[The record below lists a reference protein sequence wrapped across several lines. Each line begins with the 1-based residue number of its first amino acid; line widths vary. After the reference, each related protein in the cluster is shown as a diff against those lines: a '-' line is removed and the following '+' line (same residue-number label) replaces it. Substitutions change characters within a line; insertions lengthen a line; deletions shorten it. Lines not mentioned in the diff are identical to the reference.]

1 MKQILIQ
8 DKNQAIAIDSMNVAK
23 NIFRPF
29 LVANYVDY
37 DEDFKPVGGGQKA
50 HEKYINWY
58 KTYLPIAQQAF
69 TEAVK
74 EMQKAFGSTEKSV
87 IYHAKFDTI
96 MNAIR
101 DNKSP
106 YLVGPAGTGKSFTC
120 EQIAKK
126 LGLDFYSQNAVS
138 DASDLTGY
146 TDAVGNYVE
155 KAFYKAFKNG
165 GLFLFDEIDSSV
177 PEALMCINNAIANGV
192 MLFPN
197 GEQVRQHK
205 DFHIILAG
213 NTFGTGATNEYN
225 TRCQLDAAFRDRI
238 FFVRYNYDKKVEES
252 IANNNKDVLDFY
264 YAYRKTLKKLGIK
277 QIVSYRGLDTLANCN
292 TLQLEDIIEGAF
304 TKELGA
310 DTIYQIYTNIG
321 INNKYVEALYNTYKN
336 VKEEEENW

>member
-1 MKQILIQ
+1 MKQFLVQ
-8 DKNQAIAIDSMNVAK
+8 DKNQAIAIDSMDVAK
-23 NIFRPF
+23 GNFNPF

-37 DEDFKPVGGGQKA
+37 DNEFKPVGGGQKA
-50 HEKYINWY
+50 HEKYITWY
-58 KTYLPIAQQAF
+58 NTYLPIAEKAF
-69 TEAVK
+69 NEAVA
-74 EMQKAFGSTEKSV
+74 EIQSAFVSAEKKV
-87 IYHAKFDTI
+87 IYHAKFNTI
-96 MNAIR
+96 LNAIR

-225 TRCQLDAAFRDRI
+225 TRCQLDGAFRDRL
-238 FFVRYNYDKKVEES
+238 FFVRYNYDSNVEKS
-252 IANNNKDVLDFY
+252 IANSNKDVLDFY

-292 TLQLEDIIEGAF
+292 TLSPEDIIEGAF

-310 DTIYQIYTNIG
+310 DTIYQIYNSIC
-321 INNKYVEALYNTYKN
+321 INNKYVEALYKVYEN
-336 VKEEEENW
+336 VKEEEANW

>member
-1 MKQILIQ
+1 MKQFLVQ
-8 DKNQAIAIDSMNVAK
+8 DKNQAIAIDSMDVAK
-23 NIFRPF
+23 NIFKPY

-37 DEDFKPVGGGQKA
+37 DSDFKPIGGGQKA
-50 HEKYINWY
+50 HDKYIQWY
-58 KTYLPIAQQAF
+58 KTCLPIAQQAF
-69 TEAVK
+69 TEAVA
-74 EMQKAFGSTEKSV
+74 EMQKAFSNTEKEV
-87 IYHAKFDTI
+87 IYHTKFYDI
-96 MNAIR
+96 LGAIKGG
-101 DNKSP
+101 KSP

-120 EQIAKK
+120 EQIAKV

-225 TRCQLDAAFRDRI
+225 TRCKLDEAFRDRI

-252 IANNNKDVLDFY
+252 IANGNKDALEFY

-277 QIVSYRGLDTLANCN
+277 QVVSYRGLDTLANCN
-292 TLQLEDIIEGAF
+292 TLKDETIIEGAF

-310 DTIYQIYTNIG
+310 DTIYQIYNNIS
-321 INNKYVEALYNTYKN
+321 INNKYVEALYKTYEN
-336 VKEEEENW
+336 VKAEEAEW

>member
-1 MKQILIQ
+1 MKQILVQ
-8 DKNQAIAIDSMNVAK
+8 DKNQAIAIDSMDVARG
-23 NIFRPF
+23 NFNPF

-37 DEDFKPVGGGQKA
+37 DEDFKPIGGGQKA
-50 HEKYINWY
+50 HDKYIQWY
-58 KTYLPIAQQAF
+58 KACLPIAQQAF
-69 TEAVK
+69 TDAVAELQKTFAKVEK
-74 EMQKAFGSTEKSV
+74 EI
-87 IYHAKFDTI
+87 IYHEKFYDI
-96 MNAIR
+96 LGAIK
-101 DNKSP
+101 DGKSP

-225 TRCQLDAAFRDRI
+225 TRCQLDGAFRDRL

-292 TLQLEDIIEGAF
+292 NLKLETIIEGAF

>member
-1 MKQILIQ
+1 MKQILVQ
-8 DKNQAIAIDSMNVAK
+8 DKNQAIAIDSMDVAK

-37 DEDFKPVGGGQKA
+37 DGDFKPVGGGQKA
-50 HEKYINWY
+50 HDKYIQWY

-69 TEAVK
+69 YEAVN
-74 EMQKAFGSTEKSV
+74 EMKKAFGNTEKSV
-87 IYHAKFDTI
+87 IYHAKFNI
-96 MNAIR
+96 ILNAIR

-238 FFVRYNYDKKVEES
+238 FFVRYNYDKEVEKS
-252 IANNNKDVLDFY
+252 IANDNREALNFY
-264 YAYRKTLKKLGIK
+264 YAYRKALKNLGIK
-277 QIVSYRGLDTLANCN
+277 QIVSYRGLETLSNCN
-292 TLQLEDIIEGAF
+292 TLSPEDIIEGAF

-310 DTIYQIYTNIG
+310 DTIYQIYNSIAVT
-321 INNKYVEALYNTYKN
+321 NKYTKALYKVYEN